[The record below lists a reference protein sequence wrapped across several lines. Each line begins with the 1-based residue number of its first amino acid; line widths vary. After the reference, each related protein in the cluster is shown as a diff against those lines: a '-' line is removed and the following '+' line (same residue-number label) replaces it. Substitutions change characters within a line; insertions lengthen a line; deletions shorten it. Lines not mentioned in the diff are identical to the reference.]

1 MRDAPNGISEG
12 MKQGSMPDEGRQTTS
27 GQTRELTSEVS
38 HAPRPAEFVDQ
49 ESTSDSTA
57 TRSKLS
63 VNVSH
68 DISERL
74 RSLAYTHRLS
84 ESSIVEVALTMF
96 FARGDDEVLGVI
108 LKQLGATLRRR

>member
-1 MRDAPNGISEG
+1 MDDETRQSRGEQSSSPASE
-12 MKQGSMPDEGRQTTS
+12 M
-27 GQTRELTSEVS
+27 
-38 HAPRPAEFVDQ
+38 ARPAQPAEYVEH
-49 ESTSDSTA
+49 ESTEVA
-57 TRSKLS
+57 ARSKLS

-84 ESSIVEVALTMF
+84 ESSIVEVALSMF

>member
-1 MRDAPNGISEG
+1 MLNEG
-12 MKQGSMPDEGRQTTS
+12 TQIAS
-27 GQTRELTSEVS
+27 GQVGTATSEMIRTPQPS
-38 HAPRPAEFVDQ
+38 AYAEH
-49 ESTSDSTA
+49 EAGSDSA
-57 TRSKLS
+57 ASRSKLS

-96 FARGDDEVLGVI
+96 FARGDDELLGVI
-108 LKQLGATLRRR
+108 LKKLGAVLRRR

>member
-1 MRDAPNGISEG
+1 
-12 MKQGSMPDEGRQTTS
+12 MPDEGRQTTS
-27 GQTRELTSEVS
+27 GHTSEQTSEMS
-38 HAPRPAEFVDQ
+38 HAPQSTEYTEH
-49 ESTSDSTA
+49 ESVSDATA

>member
-1 MRDAPNGISEG
+1 MIREPQSLELPEHEAAADA
-12 MKQGSMPDEGRQTTS
+12 
-27 GQTRELTSEVS
+27 
-38 HAPRPAEFVDQ
+38 
-49 ESTSDSTA
+49 TA
-57 TRSKLS
+57 ARSKLS

-96 FARGDDEVLGVI
+96 FARGDDEILGVI

>member
-1 MRDAPNGISEG
+1 MT
-12 MKQGSMPDEGRQTTS
+12 DETRQTRGEQS
-27 GQTRELTSEVS
+27 SSPASEM
-38 HAPRPAEFVDQ
+38 ARPAQPAEYGEH
-49 ESTSDSTA
+49 ESAADVA
-57 TRSKLS
+57 AARSKLS

-84 ESSIVEVALTMF
+84 ESSIVEVALSMF
-96 FARGDDEVLGVI
+96 FARGDDEILGVI

>member
-1 MRDAPNGISEG
+1 MAD
-12 MKQGSMPDEGRQTTS
+12 DTRQT
-27 GQTRELTSEVS
+27 R
-38 HAPRPAEFVDQ
+38 VDQ
-49 ESTSDSTA
+49 TSSPASETARPGQPSEFLEQESASDVA
-57 TRSKLS
+57 AARSKLS

-84 ESSIVEVALTMF
+84 ESSIVEVALSMF
-96 FARGDDEVLGVI
+96 FARGDDEILGVI

>member
-1 MRDAPNGISEG
+1 
-12 MKQGSMPDEGRQTTS
+12 MPDEGRQTTS
-27 GQTRELTSEVS
+27 GQTSEMTSEMIRSPQPV
-38 HAPRPAEFVDQ
+38 EFV
-49 ESTSDSTA
+49 EHDSNADATA

>member
-1 MRDAPNGISEG
+1 
-12 MKQGSMPDEGRQTTS
+12 MPDEGRQTAS
-27 GQTRELTSEVS
+27 GQTSDMTSEMT
-38 HAPRPAEFVDQ
+38 RPPQPVEHVDH
-49 ESTSDSTA
+49 DSIADATA

>member
-1 MRDAPNGISEG
+1 MTRGPQPLEHFDHE
-12 MKQGSMPDEGRQTTS
+12 TS
-27 GQTRELTSEVS
+27 
-38 HAPRPAEFVDQ
+38 AE
-49 ESTSDSTA
+49 A
-57 TRSKLS
+57 IAARSKLS

-96 FARGDDEVLGVI
+96 FARGDDELLGVI

>member
-1 MRDAPNGISEG
+1 
-12 MKQGSMPDEGRQTTS
+12 MPDEGRQTQSEQISSPASEMTRAPQQVEYAEHDTS
-27 GQTRELTSEVS
+27 
-38 HAPRPAEFVDQ
+38 ADP
-49 ESTSDSTA
+49 TA
-57 TRSKLS
+57 ARSKLS

-96 FARGDDEVLGVI
+96 FARGDDEILGVI

>member
-1 MRDAPNGISEG
+1 
-12 MKQGSMPDEGRQTTS
+12 MPDEGRQTRSDQTS
-27 GQTRELTSEVS
+27 GATSEMTRQPQS
-38 HAPRPAEFVDQ
+38 LEAPEQ
-49 ESTSDSTA
+49 ESSADA
-57 TRSKLS
+57 IAARSKLS

-96 FARGDDEVLGVI
+96 FARGDDEILGVI

>member
-1 MRDAPNGISEG
+1 
-12 MKQGSMPDEGRQTTS
+12 MPDEGRQTTTGLS
-27 GQTRELTSEVS
+27 SDQTSEMTR
-38 HAPRPAEFVDQ
+38 APEPMDYAEHDAI
-49 ESTSDSTA
+49 SDPTA

>member
-1 MRDAPNGISEG
+1 
-12 MKQGSMPDEGRQTTS
+12 MPDEGRQTRSEQTS
-27 GQTRELTSEVS
+27 SSASEMTRGPQSLDNFEHETS
-38 HAPRPAEFVDQ
+38 AE
-49 ESTSDSTA
+49 A
-57 TRSKLS
+57 IAARSKLS

-96 FARGDDEVLGVI
+96 FARGDDELLGVI

>member
-1 MRDAPNGISEG
+1 
-12 MKQGSMPDEGRQTTS
+12 MPDEGRQTMSEQTS
-27 GQTRELTSEVS
+27 SSTSEMTRD
-38 HAPRPAEFVDQ
+38 PRSLENSEQDITAE
-49 ESTSDSTA
+49 A
-57 TRSKLS
+57 IAARSKLS

-96 FARGDDEVLGVI
+96 FARGDDELLGVI

>member
-1 MRDAPNGISEG
+1 
-12 MKQGSMPDEGRQTTS
+12 MKMERAKQASMSDEGRQTTS
-27 GQTRELTSEVS
+27 EQTSDKTREME
-38 HAPRPAEFVDQ
+38 RPAQPSAYFEH
-49 ESTSDSTA
+49 EANADSA
-57 TRSKLS
+57 AARSKLS

-74 RSLAYTHRLS
+74 RSLAYNHRLS